1 MLTPFSLRHKLH
13 AQSRAAL
20 SSWVLSKFPNSRHSE
35 LIKWTNSFIAKR
47 QPWKRKNVLFMID
60 YKITVLT
67 LLGEG
72 NQRIQLACEKHAT
85 ISWMTGEQELFIWF
99 LKLLK
104 PDVEDGIKLTRNDS
118 LAAREPI
125 VNRTRNTLEIT
136 EDNTTK
142 KNREPINKYWKC
154 YYAQNEEQIKD
165 FVTKGKEN
173 LNSRRVSP
181 TVSSL
186 NFPMTFLLVLE

>member
-47 QPWKRKNVLFMID
+47 QPWKRKHVLFMID

-136 EDNTTK
+136 EDNT
-142 KNREPINKYWKC
+142 
-154 YYAQNEEQIKD
+154 
-165 FVTKGKEN
+165 VG
-173 LNSRRVSP
+173 
-181 TVSSL
+181 
-186 NFPMTFLLVLE
+186 LVVHYIRLPVFRKTPLHVGGHVLWVIVHLAYLELCTE